1 MSVIHLDNLY
11 KRREQAGSVFELFV
25 PELKIAPGRMV
36 ALVGDS
42 GCGKST
48 LLDMLALVMQPTRVG
63 RFILN
68 PGREQDAAIDVQS
81 LWENGLESH
90 LARLRRNFMG
100 YILQTGGL
108 LSFLSVM
115 DNVCLPARIKGS
127 KDYLTQVTAL
137 AARLGID
144 HCLKRKPDYLS
155 IGQRQR
161 AAILRAMA
169 HGPALVLADEPTAA
183 VDKARARIIMQDLQS
198 VTRESGTAVVV
209 VTHDTELV
217 TDADVTYSF
226 VLGQSS
232 EGLVRAECRRSK

>member
-1 MSVIHLDNLY
+1 M
-11 KRREQAGSVFELFV
+11 
-25 PELKIAPGRMV
+25 M

-68 PGREQDAAIDVQS
+68 PGREQNSAIDVQS
-81 LWENGLESH
+81 LWENGLESR
-90 LARLRRNFMG
+90 LAQIRRNYMG
-100 YILQTGGL
+100 YVSQTGGL

-127 KDYLTQVTAL
+127 RNYLQQVTAL
-137 AARLGID
+137 AARLGIE

-161 AAILRAMA
+161 AAILRALA
-169 HGPALVLADEPTAA
+169 HGPNLVLADEPTAA
-183 VDKARARIIMQDLQS
+183 VDKARARLIMQDLRS

-209 VTHDTELV
+209 VTHDIELV
-217 TDADVTYSF
+217 EDADITYSF
-226 VLGQSS
+226 VLGQNN
-232 EGLVRAECRRSK
+232 EGLVRAECRRSN

>member
-1 MSVIHLDNLY
+1 MVYLEDLY

-25 PELKIAPGRMV
+25 PELKIAPGWMI

-63 RFILN
+63 QFLLDL
-68 PGREQDAAIDVQS
+68 GQKKQDATDVQA
-81 LWENGLESH
+81 LWENRLESR
-90 LARLRRNFMG
+90 LARIRRNYMG

-115 DNVCLPARIKGS
+115 DNVCLPARIKGNR
-127 KDYLTQVTAL
+127 DYLQQVKTL
-137 AARLGID
+137 AARLGIEQ
-144 HCLKRKPDYLS
+144 CLTRKPDYLS

-169 HGPALVLADEPTAA
+169 HGPDLVLADEPTAA
-183 VDKARARIIMQDLQS
+183 VDKARARLIMQDLRS
-198 VTRESGTAVVV
+198 ITRDSGTAVVV
-209 VTHDTELV
+209 VTHDTDLV
-217 TDADVTYSF
+217 EDADVTYSF
-226 VLGQSS
+226 VLSQGS
-232 EGLVRAECRRSK
+232 EGLVRAECRRSN